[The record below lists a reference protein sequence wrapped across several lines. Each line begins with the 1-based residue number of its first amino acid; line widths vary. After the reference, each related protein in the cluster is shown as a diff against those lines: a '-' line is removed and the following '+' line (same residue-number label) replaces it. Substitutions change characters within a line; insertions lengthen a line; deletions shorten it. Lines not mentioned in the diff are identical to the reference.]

1 MNLINI
7 KTSVKDNIKRN
18 RTSNRLRK
26 LFAEYVSDRLL
37 LSKIY
42 KVILKFNNAKKK
54 KKSPVKK
61 LACYLNRHLTKQDIQ
76 LVNKYRKRCSTSHT
90 IKELQVKYQRDITN
104 IY

>member
-1 MNLINI
+1 MNFINI

-18 RTSNRLRK
+18 RTSNRLGK
-26 LFAEYVSDRLL
+26 IFAEYVSDRLL
-37 LSKIY
+37 LSKIQ

-54 KKSPVKK
+54 KSPVKK
-61 LACYLNRHLTKQDIQ
+61 WACYLNRHLTKQDIQ

>member
-1 MNLINI
+1 MQ
-7 KTSVKDNIKRN
+7 
-18 RTSNRLRK
+18 
-26 LFAEYVSDRLL
+26 
-37 LSKIY
+37 
-42 KVILKFNNAKKK
+42 KK

-61 LACYLNRHLTKQDIQ
+61 WACYLNRHLTKQDIQ